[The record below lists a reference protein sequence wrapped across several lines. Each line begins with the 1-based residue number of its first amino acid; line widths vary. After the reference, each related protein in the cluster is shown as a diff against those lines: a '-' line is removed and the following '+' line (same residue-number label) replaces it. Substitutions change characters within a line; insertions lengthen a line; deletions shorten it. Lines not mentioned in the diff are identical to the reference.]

1 MDIQVIWSKVMSHW
15 SDVLSSIAL
24 FISIGALIISYL
36 GYRHR
41 KFILKSSI
49 IGDESFIV
57 DPISTMSGNQ
67 CSVLLCIM
75 LENNSEVPITV
86 RDIVIY
92 DSKKPFVISPE
103 PMGYNLIVPD
113 GEGQHFWNPN
123 STITRLP
130 LRIESYGYMK
140 AYLVFP
146 SSFCVMEGDYQPV
159 HFKVMT
165 ARGNKKLKIMLST
178 PQGRAKWFDGVGL
191 HEENDI

>member
-49 IGDESFIV
+49 IRTESFIV
-57 DPISTMSGNQ
+57 KPISTIGGNQ
-67 CSVLLCIM
+67 CSVLLCVM
-75 LENNSEVPITV
+75 LENNSEVPITI
-86 RDIVIY
+86 RDIVLY
-92 DSKKPFVISPE
+92 DPTRDITASSE
-103 PMGYNLIVPD
+103 PMGYNLVVPD

-123 STITRLP
+123 STITKLP

-146 SSFCVMEGDYQPV
+146 SSFCVMEGDSQPV
-159 HFKVMT
+159 HIKVMT